1 MGDWKEKK
9 VRLTHYEVD
18 PVNGP
23 GQMVTR
29 PYNLAGNPFAVFC
42 SNKECEHFIDRP
54 SALPWWSED
63 CSEYLGVLRC
73 PACGSPVIR
82 PRKPER

>member
-1 MGDWKEKK
+1 MSDWKERK

-29 PYNLAGNPFAVFC
+29 PYNLSGNPFAVFC
-42 SNKECEHFIDRP
+42 SNSECDHYFDRP
-54 SALPWWSED
+54 AALPHWSED
-63 CSEYLGVLRC
+63 CQEYLGVLRC
-73 PACGSPVIR
+73 PACGEPVVKPAP
-82 PRKPER
+82 PR